1 MKLSFLSEHL
11 PLISLVIGVALL
23 LFLNIKLKINSILAL
38 IFSAIVVGFINGMKP
53 VAILDTIKEGL
64 GSTLGSLAL
73 IIGFGAVLG
82 KLMVD
87 SGAAQRIAST
97 LINKFGA
104 KHVQWALI
112 IVGAVF
118 GISVFYEVAFMI
130 LAPLVISIAVEAK
143 TPFMK
148 LAITMVAATTL
159 SHSIFPPQAGPTA
172 LVDAYNADMGM
183 VYILGIIVF
192 IPSVFM
198 AGIVLPKFMKN
209 MDYPVPPLL
218 KKNKVFSESEMP
230 SFGMSLFIPL
240 IPAILISI
248 STILS
253 LFITE
258 DTLLHETVTFLGS
271 AEISLIIAILTAIVI
286 FGLRKGKNMD
296 DMMKTFESGLKGVAT
311 IIFIVGA
318 GGAFKEVILEANV
331 GNYIADIMKDT
342 NISPLIMAW
351 LITALIRIATGQG
364 VVSAI
369 TAAGIVGPLIPTF
382 NVSPVLMVL
391 ATAVGSNTITHVND
405 ASFWLFKE
413 YFNISIKDTFK
424 TWGVL
429 LLTTS
434 ITGLIVVLILDLF
447 M

>member
-53 VAILDTIKEGL
+53 VAILETIKEGL

-130 LAPLVISIAVEAK
+130 LAPLVISITVEAK